1 MLEDRERGGKRWEEM
16 GSDGEG
22 AREGLSAYFHVLV
35 QKLKETEISEFE
47 PGLVCCYEG
56 KCGRVEG

>member
-1 MLEDRERGGKRWEEM
+1 M

-56 KCGRVEG
+56 KCAG